1 MTQNTKIIE
10 YLSRNGEITQR
21 EALGLGIYRLASRI
35 NELRKAGWNID
46 TEMREV
52 TNADG
57 TTSRIAVYR
66 WAA

>member
-1 MTQNTKIIE
+1 MSQNTKIID

-21 EALGLGIYRLASRI
+21 DALWLGIYRLASRI
-35 NELRKAGWNID
+35 NELRKAGMDIT

-66 WAA
+66 WVA